1 MEYLKRYWNPAASEY
16 PALLMRAPSA
26 AGADREAVSAILQ
39 GVKEGG
45 DAALL
50 AYTEQFDGVAGIA
63 LKVATLE
70 IEAAHTKVGDDLKT
84 ALAVAKANIEAFHAA
99 QLPRG
104 ERVMNGAIELWRRVV
119 PIQRVGLYVPGGS
132 APLVSTVL
140 MLAIPARQ
148 AGCRSIV
155 LCTPPNRAGAIDPAI
170 LYAAD
175 LCGVKEIYKVG
186 GAQAIAALAY
196 GTETIKAVDK
206 IYGPGNS
213 WVTEAKSQVGS
224 SVCAIDLPAGPSEVM
239 VAVTP
244 DADPTFVAADL
255 LSQAE
260 HGSDSQA
267 MLAVCGDKEAGFAF
281 IDRVEDHIG
290 RLLKRLDR
298 SSEVRASLSHSRA
311 FVIPSLE
318 RVADLINAYAPEHLI
333 IALENERED
342 ERLLSLV
349 HNAGSVFL
357 GPWSPESSGDDAS
370 GTNQTR
376 PTAGWARSNSGLS
389 VDSFVKKITVQRLS
403 EAALRDLAPTV
414 AAMAN
419 AEGLGAHRLAVD
431 VRLEER

>member
-1 MEYLKRYWNPAASEY
+1 
-16 PALLMRAPSA
+16 
-26 AGADREAVSAILQ
+26 
-39 GVKEGG
+39 
-45 DAALL
+45 
-50 AYTEQFDGVAGIA
+50 
-63 LKVATLE
+63 
-70 IEAAHTKVGDDLKT
+70 
-84 ALAVAKANIEAFHAA
+84 
-99 QLPRG
+99 
-104 ERVMNGAIELWRRVV
+104 
-119 PIQRVGLYVPGGS
+119 RVGLYVPGGS

-357 GPWSPESSGDDAS
+357 GPWSPESSGDYAS
-370 GTNQTR
+370 GTNHTL
-376 PTAGWARSNSGLS
+376 PTAGWARSYSGLS